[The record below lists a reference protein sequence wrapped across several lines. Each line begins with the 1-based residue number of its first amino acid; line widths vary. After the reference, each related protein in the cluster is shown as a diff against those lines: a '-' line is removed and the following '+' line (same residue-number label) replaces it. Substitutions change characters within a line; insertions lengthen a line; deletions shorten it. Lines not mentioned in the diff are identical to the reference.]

1 MQLIAGVDTEDAT
14 TVVSQKMVR
23 ERKEILKETS
33 RDHHP
38 VVVAGDAED
47 SVVQEDHEGSTV
59 DASSEVVVA
68 VEVVEAARIMD
79 MMMAA
84 MKEKW
89 KVKVPCED
97 VDVVVVVE
105 AAGDQGDTS
114 ADIMADQ
121 GLNLVT

>member
-1 MQLIAGVDTEDAT
+1 
-14 TVVSQKMVR
+14 
-23 ERKEILKETS
+23 LKETS

-68 VEVVEAARIMD
+68 AEVVEVARIMV

-84 MKEKW
+84 MKERW

-97 VDVVVVVE
+97 ADVAAVV
-105 AAGDQGDTS
+105 AGDQGDTS
-114 ADIMADQ
+114 ADIMADPDH
-121 GLNLVT
+121 NLVT